1 VPPTRHRFTATLW
14 RWEGPAA
21 WYFVSLPH
29 RVSDEIADMVEGRTG
44 GFGSVRVDVV
54 VGSSRWSTSLFPDS
68 RESTYLLPVK
78 KAVRRAEH
86 LDEGGDVDVTLTVVQ
101 P

>member
-1 VPPTRHRFTATLW
+1 MAPSRHRFTARLW

-29 RVSDEIADMVEGRTG
+29 DVSDEIADAVEGRTG

-54 VGSSRWSTSLFPDS
+54 VGSSHWSTSLFPDS
-68 RESTYLLPVK
+68 REGTYLLPVK
-78 KAVRRAEH
+78 KAVRRAES
-86 LDEGGDVDVTLTVVQ
+86 LDEGADVDVSLTVAHL
-101 P
+101 

>member
-1 VPPTRHRFTATLW
+1 VPRPGHRFTARLW
-14 RWEGPAA
+14 RWEGAAA

-29 RVSDEIADMVEGRTG
+29 DVSDEIADMVEGRTG

-54 VGSSRWSTSLFPDS
+54 VGSSRWSTSVFPDS
-68 RESTYLLPVK
+68 REGTYLLPVK
-78 KAVRRAEH
+78 KAVRRAED
-86 LDEGGDVDVTLTVVQ
+86 LDEGDDVDVQLTVVQ